1 VSGPSRLA
9 RSLGHRVALAIPV
22 VLGIVVLN
30 FFLIHLAPGDAA
42 SVLAGE
48 SGAATP
54 EYMEQLR
61 HKFGLDRPLPTQ
73 FGAYLL
79 SILHL
84 DLGYSFRNDS
94 PVSSLILDRL
104 WPTALLMLT
113 AFIAALVAGTLL
125 GLVAATGRNSWRD
138 AAISLVSLVAYA
150 TPGFWLGLMMIV
162 VFAIRL
168 GWLPTSGFDTV
179 GADNEGWD
187 EVWDV
192 ARHLVMPAAALSLF
206 YLAVYARVMRASVLE
221 QVGQDYVTTARAKGQ
236 TEARVMTGH
245 VLRNAL
251 LPVVTMAGVQAG
263 NLIGGSIVVETVFG
277 WPGIGTLAFNALQS
291 RDLNLLLGIFFVSA
305 CLVVVINL
313 AVDLVTVCLDPRIEL

>member
-1 VSGPSRLA
+1 LRLLKYIA
-9 RSLGHRVALAIPV
+9 WRLLLAIPV

-48 SGAATP
+48 SGAGTP
-54 EYMEQLR
+54 EYMEVLR
-61 HKFGLDRPLPTQ
+61 HKFGLDQPLSTQ
-73 FGAYLL
+73 FFTYLL
-79 SILHL
+79 QMAQL

-94 PVSSLILDRL
+94 SVAALIIERL
-104 WPTALLMLT
+104 WPTGLLMLT
-113 AFIAALVAGTLL
+113 AFSVALLVGTVL
-125 GLVAATGRNSWRD
+125 GLVAATGRNGFRD
-138 AAISLVSLVAYA
+138 AVISLVSLVAYA

-162 VFAIRL
+162 VFSIRL
-168 GWLPTSGFDTV
+168 NWLPTSGFDTV
-179 GADNEGWD
+179 GAYNEGWD

-192 ARHLVMPAAALSLF
+192 ARHLVMPAVALALF
-206 YLAVYARVMRASVLE
+206 YLALYARVMRASVLE
-221 QVGQDYVTTARAKGQ
+221 QAGADYVTTARAKGQ
-236 TEARVMTGH
+236 TERRVMTGH

-305 CLVVVINL
+305 CLVVLVNL
-313 AVDLVTVCLDPRIEL
+313 VVDLVYVSLDPRMEV

>member
-1 VSGPSRLA
+1 MRFARYIGYRLLIA
-9 RSLGHRVALAIPV
+9 VPV
-22 VLGIVVLN
+22 VLGIIVLN

-54 EYMEQLR
+54 EYMDELR
-61 HKFGLDRPLPTQ
+61 HKFGLDQPLSAQ
-73 FGAYLL
+73 FLVY
-79 SILHL
+79 ILNML
-84 DLGYSFRNDS
+84 RFNLGYSFRNDS
-94 PVSSLILDRL
+94 DVLSLILDRL
-104 WPTALLMLT
+104 GPTGLLMLT
-113 AFIAALVAGTLL
+113 AFGAALVLGTAL

-138 AAISLVSLVAYA
+138 SLISLVSLVAYA

-179 GADNEGWD
+179 GADNEGWA
-187 EVWDV
+187 EAGDV
-192 ARHLVMPAAALSLF
+192 GRHLILPAVSLALF
-206 YLAVYARVMRASVLE
+206 YLALYARVMRASVLE

-236 TEARVMTGH
+236 SARRVMTGH

-251 LPVVTMAGVQAG
+251 LPIVTLAGVQAG

-313 AVDLVTVCLDPRIEL
+313 VVDVIYVTLDPRMEI

>member
-1 VSGPSRLA
+1 MRLA
-9 RSLGHRVALAIPV
+9 RFLGYRLLLAIPV

-48 SGAATP
+48 SGAASP

-61 HKFGLDRPLPTQ
+61 HKFGLDQPLTTQ
-73 FGAYLL
+73 FGVYLL
-79 SILHL
+79 NMLHL

-94 PVSSLILDRL
+94 PVGSLIVDRL
-104 WPTALLMLT
+104 WPTGLLMLT
-113 AFIAALVAGTLL
+113 AFAAALLIGTLL

-138 AAISLVSLVAYA
+138 AVISLVSLVAYA

-168 GWLPTSGFDTV
+168 GWLPTSGYDTV

-192 ARHLVMPAAALSLF
+192 GRHLVMPAVALALF

-221 QVGQDYVTTARAKGQ
+221 QVGMDYVTTARAKGQ

-277 WPGIGTLAFNALQS
+277 WPGVGTLAFNALQS

-313 AVDLVTVCLDPRIEL
+313 AVDLVYVCLDPRLEL

>member
-1 VSGPSRLA
+1 MRLA
-9 RSLGHRVALAIPV
+9 RFLGYRLLLAIPV

-48 SGAATP
+48 SGAASP

-61 HKFGLDRPLPTQ
+61 HKFGLDQPLATQ
-73 FGAYLL
+73 FGVYLL
-79 SILHL
+79 NMLHL

-94 PVSSLILDRL
+94 PVGSLIVDRL
-104 WPTALLMLT
+104 WPTGLLMLT
-113 AFIAALVAGTLL
+113 AFAAALLIGTLL
-125 GLVAATGRNSWRD
+125 GLVAATGRNAWRD
-138 AAISLVSLVAYA
+138 AVISLISLVAYA

-168 GWLPTSGFDTV
+168 GWLPTSGYDTV

-192 ARHLVMPAAALSLF
+192 GRHLVMPAVALALF

-221 QVGQDYVTTARAKGQ
+221 QVGMDYVTTARAKGQ

-277 WPGIGTLAFNALQS
+277 WPGVGTLAFNALQS

-313 AVDLVTVCLDPRIEL
+313 AVDLVYVCLDPRLEL

>member
-1 VSGPSRLA
+1 MRLA
-9 RSLGHRVALAIPV
+9 RFLGYRLLLAIPV

-48 SGAATP
+48 SGAASP

-61 HKFGLDRPLPTQ
+61 HKFGLDQPLATQ
-73 FGAYLL
+73 FGVYLL
-79 SILHL
+79 NMLHL

-94 PVSSLILDRL
+94 PVGSLIVDRL
-104 WPTALLMLT
+104 WPTGLLMLT
-113 AFIAALVAGTLL
+113 AFAAALMIGTLL

-138 AAISLVSLVAYA
+138 AVISLVSLVAYA

-162 VFAIRL
+162 VFAIHL
-168 GWLPTSGFDTV
+168 GWLPTSGYDTV

-192 ARHLVMPAAALSLF
+192 GRHLVMPAVALALF

-221 QVGQDYVTTARAKGQ
+221 QVGMDYVTTARAKGQ

-277 WPGIGTLAFNALQS
+277 WPGVGTLAFNALQS

-313 AVDLVTVCLDPRIEL
+313 AVDLVYVCLDPRLEL

>member
-1 VSGPSRLA
+1 VRLA
-9 RSLGHRVALAIPV
+9 RYLGHRILLAIPV

-48 SGAATP
+48 SGAASP
-54 EYMEQLR
+54 EYLEQLR
-61 HKFGLDRPLPTQ
+61 QKFGLDQPLGTQ
-73 FGAYLL
+73 FLVYLTNM
-79 SILHL
+79 LHL
-84 DLGYSFRNDS
+84 NLGYSFRNDS
-94 PVSSLILDRL
+94 PVTDLILDRL
-104 WPTALLMLT
+104 WPTGLLMLT
-113 AFIAALVAGTLL
+113 AFGAALVAGTLL
-125 GLVAATGRNSWRD
+125 GLIAATRRNSWRD
-138 AAISLVSLVAYA
+138 SVISLVSLVAYA

-162 VFAIRL
+162 VFAIHL

-179 GADNEGWD
+179 GADTEGWD
-187 EVWDV
+187 QVWDV
-192 ARHLVMPAAALSLF
+192 ARHLVMPAIALSLF

-221 QVGQDYVTTARAKGQ
+221 QVGMDYVTTARAKGQ
-236 TEARVMTGH
+236 TETRIMTGH

-305 CLVVVINL
+305 CLVVLVNL
-313 AVDLVTVCLDPRIEL
+313 AVDLLYTALDPRMEL

>member
-1 VSGPSRLA
+1 MRL
-9 RSLGHRVALAIPV
+9 LKYVAWRLLLAVPV

-54 EYMEQLR
+54 EYMAVLR
-61 HKFGLDRPLPTQ
+61 HKFGLDQPLSTQ
-73 FGAYLL
+73 FGVYLL
-79 SILHL
+79 QMAQL

-94 PVSSLILDRL
+94 SVGELIAGRL
-104 WPTALLMLT
+104 WPTGLLMLT
-113 AFIAALVAGTLL
+113 AFGIALVVGTLL
-125 GLVAATGRNSWRD
+125 GLVAATGRNGLRD
-138 AAISLVSLVAYA
+138 GVISLVSLVAYA

-162 VFAIRL
+162 VFSIRL
-168 GWLPTSGFDTV
+168 EWLPTSGFDTV
-179 GADNEGWD
+179 GAYNEGWD
-187 EVWDV
+187 EVVDV
-192 ARHLVMPAAALSLF
+192 ARHLVMPAVALALF

-221 QVGQDYVTTARAKGQ
+221 QVNADYVTTARAKGQ
-236 TEARVMTGH
+236 TEGRVMLGH

-305 CLVVVINL
+305 CLVVLVNL
-313 AVDLVTVCLDPRIEL
+313 VVDLVYVSLDPRIEI